1 MDQLRQA
8 LASLHSDDERID
20 LLLQMV
26 AASQKPGSKTND
38 SKLALKLLGE
48 AQRLTNRRAGNYQQF
63 EQQLKVA
70 EAFAPFDPAR
80 SFEVL
85 DPGINQLNELLSA
98 AALLS
103 GFEVNIFRDGELPLE
118 GGSELGSM
126 VARYGQQMA
135 RLAKL
140 DFERAE
146 ASANKF
152 QLAEPRLLARLTIVR
167 NVLGVPQAGL
177 FNSGFGGRGFVR
189 RPQ

>member
-167 NVLGVPQAGL
+167 NVLGVPQAGV